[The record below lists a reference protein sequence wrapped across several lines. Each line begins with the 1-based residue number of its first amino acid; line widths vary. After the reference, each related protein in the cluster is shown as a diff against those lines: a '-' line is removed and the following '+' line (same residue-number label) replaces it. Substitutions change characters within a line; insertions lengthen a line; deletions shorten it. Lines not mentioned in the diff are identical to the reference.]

1 MKRNIFLILFLLVF
15 VSCSL
20 LLEGTK
26 KTFIRSGKNSFGD
39 IIANLDDKYIR
50 EGEFSFGDIIA
61 NIDGN
66 YIREGKLS
74 FGDIIANIDGNY
86 IREGKLS
93 FGDIIAN
100 IDGNY
105 IREGKLSFGDI
116 LFNIDGPAT
125 IAQKAALAAAAL
137 RLAGR
142 LQLEREKGKKNK
154 DSQS

>member
-15 VSCSL
+15 VFCSL
-20 LLEGTK
+20 LLEGTQ

-39 IIANLDDKYIR
+39 IIANL
-50 EGEFSFGDIIA
+50 
-61 NIDGN
+61 
-66 YIREGKLS
+66 
-74 FGDIIANIDGNY
+74 DGNY

-125 IAQKAALAAAAL
+125 TTQKAALAAAAL

-142 LQLEREKGKKNK
+142 LQVERDGEKKSALEER
-154 DSQS
+154 

>member
-15 VSCSL
+15 VLCSL
-20 LLEGTK
+20 LPEGTK
-26 KTFIRSGKNSFGD
+26 KTYIRSGENSFGD
-39 IIANLDDKYIR
+39 IIANLD
-50 EGEFSFGDIIA
+50 
-61 NIDGN
+61 GN
-66 YIREGKLS
+66 YIREGELS

-125 IAQKAALAAAAL
+125 TTQKAALAAAAL

-142 LQLEREKGKKNK
+142 LQVERKTVRKNVK
-154 DSQS
+154 TEL

>member
-15 VSCSL
+15 VFCSL
-20 LLEGTK
+20 LLEGTQ

-39 IIANLDDKYIR
+39 IIANL
-50 EGEFSFGDIIA
+50 
-61 NIDGN
+61 DGN

-125 IAQKAALAAAAL
+125 TTQKAALAAAAL

-142 LQLEREKGKKNK
+142 LQVERDGEKKSALEER
-154 DSQS
+154 

>member
-15 VSCSL
+15 VLCSL
-20 LLEGTK
+20 LPEGTK
-26 KTFIRSGKNSFGD
+26 KTYIRSGENSFGD
-39 IIANLDDKYIR
+39 IIANLD
-50 EGEFSFGDIIA
+50 
-61 NIDGN
+61 GN
-66 YIREGKLS
+66 YIREG
-74 FGDIIANIDGNY
+74 
-86 IREGKLS
+86 ELS

-125 IAQKAALAAAAL
+125 TTQKAALAAAAL

-142 LQLEREKGKKNK
+142 LQVERKTVRKNVK
-154 DSQS
+154 TEL